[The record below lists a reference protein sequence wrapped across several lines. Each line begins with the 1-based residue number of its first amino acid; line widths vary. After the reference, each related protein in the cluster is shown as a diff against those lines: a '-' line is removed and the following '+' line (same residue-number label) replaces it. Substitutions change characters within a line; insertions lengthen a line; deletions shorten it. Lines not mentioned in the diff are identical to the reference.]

1 MGPEQ
6 ILLAPERIKEENA
19 PSAEPRKS
27 TQPAAP
33 KPISEDA
40 LAELLKTQP
49 ITYFGTTKIIGNWS
63 NIADPADVPLRV
75 CCRCVRWDLTNEA
88 DRKAYAELVNLASE
102 QGSSISIG
110 WEERVID
117 GAAIIVYLTYL
128 EYIRIVEDLDA

>member
-1 MGPEQ
+1 MGPDQ
-6 ILLAPERIKEENA
+6 IVLAPAREKDDNDDTTSLKTTPPA
-19 PSAEPRKS
+19 P
-27 TQPAAP
+27 P
-33 KPISEDA
+33 KPISEDV
-40 LAELLKTQP
+40 LDKLLKTQP
-49 ITYFGTTKIIGNWS
+49 ITYAGTTKIIGKWD

-75 CCRCVRWDLTNEA
+75 CCRCVRWDLTSEA

-102 QGSSISIG
+102 QGSSINIG